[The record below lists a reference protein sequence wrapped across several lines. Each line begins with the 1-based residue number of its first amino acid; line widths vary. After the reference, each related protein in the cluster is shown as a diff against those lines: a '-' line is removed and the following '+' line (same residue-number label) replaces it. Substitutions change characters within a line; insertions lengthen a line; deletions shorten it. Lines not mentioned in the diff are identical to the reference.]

1 VRNAVLARLD
11 ALVGDWRGEAILD
24 GKVVGRNTV
33 HSEWLDSGFLLQ
45 RSDLAETTPDIP
57 PEWVANA
64 PFPVTL
70 VIGLD
75 DSGEQFTVLYSD
87 ARDVHRVYQMTF
99 AESVWTMTR
108 LAEGFNQRYEG
119 RFTADG
125 NRIDGYWDFSAD
137 GTNWR
142 RDFDIVYTRA

>member
-1 VRNAVLARLD
+1 MRNAALARLD
-11 ALVGDWRGEAILD
+11 GLVGDWHGEAILD
-24 GKVVGRNTV
+24 GKVVGRSVV
-33 HSEWLDSGFLLQ
+33 HNEWLDDWFLVQ
-45 RSDLAETTPDIP
+45 RAELGETSADIP

-119 RFTADG
+119 TISGDG
-125 NRIDGYWDFSAD
+125 DRIDGYWNFSAD

-142 RDFDIVYTRA
+142 RDFDLVYVRA